1 MRYIKPRKPRGIKL
15 NGERSLDMCPGCHS
29 FYCDPMTDSIEWMKK
44 KEKRIKANVC
54 IACGQNPCRC
64 KSKLEITRPILVTGK
79 NKKKC

>member
-1 MRYIKPRKPRGIKL
+1 
-15 NGERSLDMCPGCHS
+15 
-29 FYCDPMTDSIEWMKK
+29 MKK